1 MGTGWKYYTKASSR
15 PKKAA
20 TDRKRRVKVQTKRLA
35 KMGMSGAV
43 LAKMNSKQIRESL
56 KCPAKLKKQ
65 LATK

>member
-15 PKKAA
+15 PKKSA

-43 LAKMNSKQIRESL
+43 LAKMNSKEIRTAL
-56 KCPAKLKKQ
+56 KRPVRTKKQ
-65 LATK
+65 LAKK